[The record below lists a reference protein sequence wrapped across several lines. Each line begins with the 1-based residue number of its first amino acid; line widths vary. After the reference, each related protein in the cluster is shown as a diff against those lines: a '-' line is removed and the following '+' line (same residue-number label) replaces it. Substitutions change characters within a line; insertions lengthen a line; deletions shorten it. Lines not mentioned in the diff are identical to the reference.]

1 MSGLTSEASADPN
14 LLVGFDT
21 GDDAAIYRLD
31 DGVALVLTVDF
42 FAPVVDDPFQ
52 YGAIAAA
59 NALSDVYAVGGRPM
73 LALNIAAFPRSL
85 PIDIAPEIL
94 RGGAE
99 KCKEAGVI
107 IVGGHTVDD
116 SEPKYGLAVIGTV
129 TPGAQVQNSTAQSGN
144 ALVLTKPVGTGIIST
159 ACKAGDVDVDVLDG
173 CIESMLQLNK
183 DASEA
188 MLEAG
193 ASAATDI
200 SGFGLVGHL
209 MTMMRAS
216 DTTGI
221 VSRSQVPIL
230 QGAEKLL
237 GEGVVSGG
245 TNRNMESC
253 EGIVSWGESLG
264 LEDRLMLCDAQ
275 TSGGLLISLPMHKS
289 DSLIESLS
297 ARGVSGSVVGEVTDF
312 DGTPVRVVS

>member
-1 MSGLTSEASADPN
+1 MSGLTSEASADPD

-85 PIDIAPEIL
+85 PTDIAPEIL

-129 TPGAQVQNSTAQSGN
+129 TPGAQMQNSTAQSGD
-144 ALVLTKPVGTGIIST
+144 ALVLTKPIGTGIIST
-159 ACKAGDVDVDVLDG
+159 ACKAGDVDADVLDG
-173 CIESMLQLNK
+173 CIESMLRLNN

-193 ASAATDI
+193 ANAATDI

-216 DTTGI
+216 GTTGI
-221 VSRSQVPIL
+221 ISRSQVPIL
-230 QGAEKLL
+230 PGAEKLL

-253 EGIVSWGESLG
+253 EDMVSWDDSLM

-275 TSGGLLISLPMHKS
+275 TSGGLLISLPMHKA

-312 DGTPVRVVS
+312 HETPVRVVA

>member
-1 MSGLTSEASADPN
+1 MSGLTPEASADPN

-85 PIDIAPEIL
+85 PTDIAPEIL

-129 TPGAQVQNSTAQSGN
+129 TPGAQVQNSTAQSGD
-144 ALVLTKPVGTGIIST
+144 ALVLTKPIGTGIIST
-159 ACKAGDVDVDVLDG
+159 ACKAGDVDADVLEG

-193 ASAATDI
+193 ANAATDI

-216 DTTGI
+216 GTTGI

-230 QGAEKLL
+230 PGAEKLL
-237 GEGVVSGG
+237 GAGVVSGG

-253 EGIVSWGESLG
+253 EGMVSWDDSLI
-264 LEDRLMLCDAQ
+264 LEDQLMMCDAQ

-312 DGTPVRVVS
+312 DGTPVRIMA